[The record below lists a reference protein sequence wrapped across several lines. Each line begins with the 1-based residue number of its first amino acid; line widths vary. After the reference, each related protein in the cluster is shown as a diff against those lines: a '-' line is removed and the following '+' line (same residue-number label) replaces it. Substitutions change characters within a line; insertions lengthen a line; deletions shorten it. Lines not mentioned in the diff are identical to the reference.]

1 MFARTR
7 FFSRYGNVIVAS
19 VVGLLALSGVVQGEI
34 AFPLL
39 CGAFLVAVALSVHA
53 TERMASL
60 ESKDEWNKSL
70 LREAELHR
78 QMSHIV
84 PQVSE
89 V

>member
-19 VVGLLALSGVVQGEI
+19 VVGLLALSGIGQGEF
-34 AFPLL
+34 AFPVL

-60 ESKDEWNKSL
+60 ESEDEWNKSL

-78 QMSHIV
+78 QASSLV

>member
-19 VVGLLALSGVVQGEI
+19 VVGLLAMSGIGQGDV
-34 AFPLL
+34 AFSML
-39 CGAFLVAVALSVHA
+39 CGVFLVAVALSVHA

-60 ESKDEWNKSL
+60 ESEDEWNQSL

-78 QMSHIV
+78 QMSSIV